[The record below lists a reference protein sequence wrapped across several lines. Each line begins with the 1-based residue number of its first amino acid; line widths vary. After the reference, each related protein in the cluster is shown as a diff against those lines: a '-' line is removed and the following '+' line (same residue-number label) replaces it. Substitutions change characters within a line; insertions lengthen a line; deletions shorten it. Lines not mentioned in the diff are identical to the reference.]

1 MIDDNS
7 ITRFIRVDKKM
18 WITAWL
24 FYLRIQKVYNETA
37 KFYGWQN
44 NVNYE

>member
-18 WITAWL
+18 WTTAWL
-24 FYLRIQKVYNETA
+24 FYLRIQKVCNKTA
-37 KFYGWQN
+37 KFYVWQT